1 MKNCSLCNN
10 EATDAM
16 EVEYGNNAEY
26 AICLNLCEAHSKESE
41 ETGYAFEEK
50 YGRQIELL
58 LSERFV

>member
-1 MKNCSLCNN
+1 MKCSLCNS
-10 EATDAM
+10 EAVDSI
-16 EVEYGNNAEY
+16 EVECGNNAEY
-26 AICLNLCEAHSKESE
+26 AISLNLCEAHLNESQ